1 MVKNSCN
8 CKNDNFSP
16 GIGSFYLFRRYNSA
30 LTKQYENPRTTIINN
45 MLCHHS
51 TRAAIDFP
59 EPPPPQYSGASI
71 HAFQP

>member
-30 LTKQYENPRTTIINN
+30 LTKHYENPRTTIVNN
-45 MLCHHS
+45 M
-51 TRAAIDFP
+51 AI
-59 EPPPPQYSGASI
+59 Y
-71 HAFQP
+71 